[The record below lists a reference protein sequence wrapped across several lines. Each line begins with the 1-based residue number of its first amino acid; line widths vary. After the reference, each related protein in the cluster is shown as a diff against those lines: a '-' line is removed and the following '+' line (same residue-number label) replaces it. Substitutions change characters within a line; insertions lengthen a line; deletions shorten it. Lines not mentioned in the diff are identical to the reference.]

1 LSDLTTHT
9 IDPIPRK
16 LLKEELN
23 RKRFVRNTNKL
34 DNEIYI
40 VDAHN
45 SPNTMQEIGR
55 LREVS
60 FAEAGGGT
68 GNSVDIDEYDT
79 QERCYQQLIVWSPED
94 EEIVGGY
101 RFMDCADIWN
111 LDPIPLSTT
120 HYFNFSERFIKTFM
134 PYTIE
139 LGRSWVQPKYQ
150 PQVNAR
156 KGVFALDNLWDGL
169 GAVVANSPH
178 AKYFFGKVTMYT
190 HFNQEARDAV
200 LSFMHHYF
208 PDADKLVWPI
218 APLPMYNDMTS
229 FLASL
234 QGLDFKEGLRVLS
247 AYVRE
252 RDELIPPLINN
263 YMQLSATM
271 KMFGTAMNNDFGAVE
286 ESAILVTIKDIY
298 PEKHERY
305 VTPYLKER
313 K

>member
-298 PEKHERY
+298 AEKHERY